1 MSTDLEIT
9 IGKFTFRVPTDRYYS
24 EGGVWAF
31 WMQPQ
36 GKNRIRV
43 GLTDYLQQH
52 SGDVAFVT
60 AKPAGTKLTAG
71 DDFADVET
79 MKTMLAL
86 PSPVN
91 GTVVEIN
98 SELEGH
104 PELVNRDPYGK
115 GWIAEIETSGWEA
128 DCTKLLNPQ
137 TYLSAVKSLAE
148 KELRES

>member
-1 MSTDLEIT
+1 MSNDLEIT
-9 IGKFTFRVPTDRYYS
+9 IDKFTFRVPTDRFYS

-31 WMQPQ
+31 WMQAQ
-36 GKNRIRV
+36 EKNRIRV

-60 AKPAGTKLTAG
+60 AKPVGTKLTAG

-91 GTVVEIN
+91 GTVMEIN
-98 SELEGH
+98 RLLEAH
-104 PELVNRDPYGK
+104 PELVNQDPYGK
-115 GWIAEIETSGWEA
+115 GWIAEIENPGWET
-128 DCTKLLNPQ
+128 DSVKLLNPQ
-137 TYLSAVKSLAE
+137 TYLSAVKSEVE
-148 KELRES
+148 KELKES

>member
-1 MSTDLEIT
+1 MSNDLELT
-9 IGKFTFRVPTDRYYS
+9 IDKFTFHVPTDRHYS

-60 AKPAGTKLTAG
+60 AKPVGTKLVTG
-71 DDFADVET
+71 DDLAEVET

-86 PSPVN
+86 PAPVN
-91 GTVVEIN
+91 GTVVEVN
-98 SELEGH
+98 HALDAN
-104 PELVNRDPYGK
+104 PELVNQDPYDK
-115 GWIAEIETSGWEA
+115 GWIMEIETVQWETDNA
-128 DCTKLLNPQ
+128 KLLDPQ
-137 TYLSAVKSLAE
+137 SYLAVMKSQVE
-148 KELRES
+148 KELKES

>member
-1 MSTDLEIT
+1 MSNDLEIT
-9 IGKFTFRVPTDRYYS
+9 IDKFTFRVPTDRFYS

-60 AKPAGTKLTAG
+60 AKPVGTKLTAG

-91 GTVVEIN
+91 GTVMEIN
-98 SELEGH
+98 QALDVN
-104 PELVNRDPYGK
+104 PELVNQDPYGK
-115 GWIAEIETSGWEA
+115 GWIAEIENTGWEA
-128 DCTKLLNPQ
+128 DSAKLLNPQ
-137 TYLSAVKSLAE
+137 TYLSVVKSLVE
-148 KELRES
+148 KELKES